1 MRRLLHLARVACF
14 AAAIVAGAASAF
26 GLMLEKSVDEL
37 TTEADTI
44 VVGSVAHQQSAWSEG
59 GGEIHTDVTLLVE
72 RIVAGAADRE
82 LTFRIAGGQVGDI
95 RMSTS
100 DDPSFELGDRVVVF
114 LDSSQKPPRLVGLE
128 QGAVR
133 IRGDRVQRR
142 GREASLP
149 DFVGQVEESRRRA
162 R

>member
-1 MRRLLHLARVACF
+1 MRRMLRFARVACF
-14 AAAIVAGAASAF
+14 AAAAGAGAAPAF

-37 TTEADTI
+37 STEADTI
-44 VVGSVAHQQSAWSEG
+44 VVGSVARQTSAWSEG
-59 GGEIHTDVTLLVE
+59 GGEIHTDVTLRVE
-72 RIVAGAADRE
+72 RVVAGTPDGE
-82 LTFRIAGGQVGDI
+82 LTFRVAGGQVGDI
-95 RMSTS
+95 RMNTS
-100 DDPSFELGDRVVVF
+100 DDPTFSLGDRVVVF

-133 IRGDRVQRR
+133 VRGDRVQRS

-149 DFVGQVEESRRRA
+149 EFVGEIDEARRRA

>member
-1 MRRLLHLARVACF
+1 MRCLLRLARVACL
-14 AAAIVAGAASAF
+14 AAATLVGAAPAF

-37 TTEADTI
+37 STEADTI
-44 VVGSVAHQQSAWSEG
+44 VVGSVARQTSAWSEG

-72 RIVAGAADRE
+72 RVVAGAADRE
-82 LTFRIAGGQVGDI
+82 LTFRITGGQVGDLQ
-95 RMSTS
+95 MHTS
-100 DDPSFELGDRVVVF
+100 DDPTFSLGDRVVVF
-114 LDSSQKPPRLVGLE
+114 LDSSQKPARLVGLE

-133 IRGDRVQRR
+133 VRGDRVQRR

-149 DFVGQVEESRRRA
+149 EFVGEVEDARQRA